1 MLYRIVKVV
10 SACDIHYMENLPK
23 YQLIDKDW
31 IINTLELVSNKKI
44 TIAKACEN
52 AKLIGMN
59 GFFRISTKTF
69 YKSCRFN
76 NIKTNLSRGVAPKMK
91 INEAENIINEY
102 RNNGIIVGLTKMY
115 YIINNG
121 NERKCGFKTI
131 QNIYDK
137 NNWIKHKE
145 KKETIYRCR
154 FEAILVNAIW
164 HVDIHYCKK
173 MPGLMVYG
181 IIDDKS
187 RFLISLSLLVSK
199 DAKTCANE
207 MKKAIIEYGPV
218 GAIWSDN
225 GGENTGLEFVNMLK
239 EFGIKTVRTNP
250 YSPEQNG
257 KIERLWQS
265 FEKMTTSNPFSII
278 VFRNNYNNL
287 IPNRALNYKTPL
299 ELFTQLSH
307 WKPNL
312 PIEYIVDNN
321 FINEIK

>member
-1 MLYRIVKVV
+1 
-10 SACDIHYMENLPK
+10 MENLPK

-131 QNIYDK
+131 QNMVLSHNSYKFNALFKKSTTFCICFQLELHFLLA
-137 NNWIKHKE
+137 HK
-145 KKETIYRCR
+145 K
-154 FEAILVNAIW
+154 
-164 HVDIHYCKK
+164 
-173 MPGLMVYG
+173 
-181 IIDDKS
+181 
-187 RFLISLSLLVSK
+187 LL
-199 DAKTCANE
+199 T
-207 MKKAIIEYGPV
+207 
-218 GAIWSDN
+218 
-225 GGENTGLEFVNMLK
+225 
-239 EFGIKTVRTNP
+239 
-250 YSPEQNG
+250 
-257 KIERLWQS
+257 
-265 FEKMTTSNPFSII
+265 FSI
-278 VFRNNYNNL
+278 RSQL
-287 IPNRALNYKTPL
+287 LL
-299 ELFTQLSH
+299 LFLR
-307 WKPNL
+307 
-312 PIEYIVDNN
+312 YI
-321 FINEIK
+321 KK

>member
-1 MLYRIVKVV
+1 MLIFSFKFIFARLFLFVYKKSKLIERGVDFLKEGIQKIPSGVR
-10 SACDIHYMENLPK
+10 APK
-23 YQLIDKDW
+23 
-31 IINTLELVSNKKI
+31 II
-44 TIAKACEN
+44 IAKACEN

-173 MPGLMVYG
+173 CQV
-181 IIDDKS
+181 
-187 RFLISLSLLVSK
+187 
-199 DAKTCANE
+199 
-207 MKKAIIEYGPV
+207 
-218 GAIWSDN
+218 
-225 GGENTGLEFVNMLK
+225 
-239 EFGIKTVRTNP
+239 
-250 YSPEQNG
+250 
-257 KIERLWQS
+257 
-265 FEKMTTSNPFSII
+265 
-278 VFRNNYNNL
+278 
-287 IPNRALNYKTPL
+287 
-299 ELFTQLSH
+299 
-307 WKPNL
+307 
-312 PIEYIVDNN
+312 
-321 FINEIK
+321 

>member
-1 MLYRIVKVV
+1 MLYRIEKVV

-164 HVDIHYCKK
+164 HVTHTHTQSY
-173 MPGLMVYG
+173 
-181 IIDDKS
+181 
-187 RFLISLSLLVSK
+187 
-199 DAKTCANE
+199 
-207 MKKAIIEYGPV
+207 MK
-218 GAIWSDN
+218 
-225 GGENTGLEFVNMLK
+225 
-239 EFGIKTVRTNP
+239 
-250 YSPEQNG
+250 
-257 KIERLWQS
+257 
-265 FEKMTTSNPFSII
+265 
-278 VFRNNYNNL
+278 
-287 IPNRALNYKTPL
+287 
-299 ELFTQLSH
+299 
-307 WKPNL
+307 
-312 PIEYIVDNN
+312 
-321 FINEIK
+321 